1 MIKESLNT
9 LLNEVFAK
17 ESLLHA
23 VLSSPRRKDEISP
36 KILIRP
42 VSIKQQLH
50 YQITTYE
57 GPKAIHRN
65 VSPQECQQLVLDSLK
80 LYKQALLCTHT
91 VDYHIFV
98 SDKEVVKI
106 LKKSPTH
113 IPKTISHNLEKQY
126 LLKEG
131 EPISYLVELGV
142 MDRSG
147 KVIAKKRDKFKQLNR
162 FLEMINDVLP
172 SFSSEEVL
180 HIIDFGC
187 GKAYLTFALYDYLV
201 RVKGFKVEVHGL
213 DLKKDV
219 IEFCQNLASK
229 LNYKNLNFSLG
240 DIQHYHSSS
249 KIDMV
254 IALHACD
261 TATDAAIEQAVQ
273 WQAKVILCVP
283 CCQHEL
289 YNQVESPLLQPI
301 IRHGILKERFAALA
315 TDAARAQL
323 LEIVGYHTQVL
334 EFIDLEHT
342 PKNLL
347 IRAVKKKGHHNP
359 SQAIQ
364 EYLEFKKALKITPAI
379 ERLLP

>member
-1 MIKESLNT
+1 MNENT

-17 ESLLHA
+17 GSLLHC
-23 VLSSPRRKDEISP
+23 VLSSPRRKDQGSGR
-36 KILIRP
+36 ILIRP
-42 VSIKQQLH
+42 VSIKQQIQ
-50 YQITTYE
+50 YQVTSYE

-65 VSPQECQQLVLDSLK
+65 LSPQECQQFIQDSLQH
-80 LYKQALLCTHT
+80 YKQGLLCTDDA
-91 VDYHIFV
+91 DYHILV

-106 LKKSPTH
+106 LKKPPTH
-113 IPKTISHNLEKQY
+113 VPKTISHNIAKQY
-126 LLKEG
+126 LLEEG
-131 EPISYLVELGV
+131 EPISYLIELGV
-142 MDRSG
+142 MDRKG
-147 KVIAKKRDKFKQLNR
+147 KVLAQKRDKFKQLNR

-172 SFSSEEVL
+172 NFSMDEVL

-201 RVKGFKVEVHGL
+201 RIKGFKVEIHGL

-219 IEFCQNLASK
+219 IEFCQNLAKK

-240 DIQHYHSSS
+240 DIQHYKSAN

-289 YNQVESPLLQPI
+289 YNQVESAVLQPI
-301 IRHGILKERFAALA
+301 LRHGILKERFAALA

-334 EFIDLEHT
+334 EFINLEHT

-347 IRAVKKKGHHNP
+347 IRAVKKKGAHNP
-359 SQAIQ
+359 SKAIQ